1 MNWDIDPMFR
11 VIYYPFVSIYQLN
24 CSSFFPI
31 GWSTN
36 WESMN
41 SWCGPRWI
49 IVTCKE
55 IEKITITLITPMFF
69 FLFFLHPLVFGLKYY
84 AYMDMLKWWLIRV
97 SVLSYVPPFLRPAPH
112 VLRFFFRG
120 KTRCVIYIY
129 IYIVV
134 IAYVCSAPKDSLSCC
149 KASTRVFVFR
159 VRVFPTK
166 MVRWVDVSNSFTS
179 TC

>member
-55 IEKITITLITPMFF
+55 IEKITITLITPIFF
-69 FLFFLHPLVFGLKYY
+69 SLFFTPLVFGLKYY

-112 VLRFFFRG
+112 VLRFFSG
-120 KTRCVIYIY
+120 EKLDVWYTYIY
-129 IYIVV
+129 SSNCLRLQRSKRFLELLQGFHESICV
-134 IAYVCSAPKDSLSCC
+134 SCEGI
-149 KASTRVFVFR
+149 
-159 VRVFPTK
+159 
-166 MVRWVDVSNSFTS
+166 SNKNG
-179 TC
+179 